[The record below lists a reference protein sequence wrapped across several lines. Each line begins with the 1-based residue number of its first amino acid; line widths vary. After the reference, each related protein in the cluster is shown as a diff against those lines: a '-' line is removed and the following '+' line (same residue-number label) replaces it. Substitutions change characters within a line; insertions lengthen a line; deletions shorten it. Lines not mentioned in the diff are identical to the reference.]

1 MAHYPNTQ
9 SFRARYASG
18 SDDRPMSD
26 PTSDLDTLWRSV
38 PRAPR
43 VFDPQDVAH
52 LPELARGYL
61 AHAIATG
68 TPLASAVRLSMH
80 GMIRLKR
87 WRKFKAVQIITSDGA
102 MIWRASVRMGHAS
115 IRGYDRFIGGEGE
128 MKWRLFGLIPI
139 IREAGPDISHS
150 MANRVAAESIW
161 LPSMLADKR
170 VRWRA
175 GDANVALAGVSI
187 GGHPTELR
195 MTLDHGRLIAVGLP
209 RWGIRMADLFARR
222 PSARTSTRKRRSAA
236 TRFRRACASVG
247 ISTTR
252 PASTPKASSWRCRS
266 TPLRIAER
274 RATRPAPAL
283 T

>member
-1 MAHYPNTQ
+1 MAHYPNFEWDR
-9 SFRARYASG
+9 SRYASG
-18 SDDRPMSD
+18 SGDRPMSD
-26 PTSDLDTLWRSV
+26 PASDLDTLWRSV

-61 AHAIATG
+61 THAIATG
-68 TPLASAVRLSMH
+68 TPLAPAVRLRMH

-87 WRKFKAVQIITSDGA
+87 WRKFKAVQVITSDGA
-102 MIWRASVRMGHAS
+102 MVWRASVRMGGTS
-115 IRGYDRFIGGEGE
+115 IRGYDRFIGGKGA
-128 MKWRLFGLIPI
+128 MAWRLFGIIPI
-139 IREAGPDISHS
+139 IRESGPDITRS

-175 GDANVALAGVSI
+175 GDANVALAGISI

-209 RWGIRMADLFARR
+209 RWGNPDGGPFREASFGAYVDQEATFGGYTIPARLR
-222 PSARTSTRKRRSAA
+222 VGWHFDDAARFDAEGKFFEVSIDD
-236 TRFRRACASVG
+236 ASY
-247 ISTTR
+247 R
-252 PASTPKASSWRCRS
+252 
-266 TPLRIAER
+266 
-274 RATRPAPAL
+274 
-283 T
+283 